1 MNFFRMFSKIIR
13 RNLAV
18 SGAAAGRIKVAK
30 PVVEMDGDEMTRI
43 IWHKIRDDMILPYV
57 DVELEYYDLGM
68 EYRDQTDD
76 QGKKNSLNINI
87 RSLTNNFK

>member
-1 MNFFRMFSKIIR
+1 MKFFRMFSKIIR

-18 SGAAAGRIKVAK
+18 SAAAGGRIKVSK

-76 QGKKNSLNINI
+76 QGKKV
-87 RSLTNNFK
+87 FKFEYKDFHK